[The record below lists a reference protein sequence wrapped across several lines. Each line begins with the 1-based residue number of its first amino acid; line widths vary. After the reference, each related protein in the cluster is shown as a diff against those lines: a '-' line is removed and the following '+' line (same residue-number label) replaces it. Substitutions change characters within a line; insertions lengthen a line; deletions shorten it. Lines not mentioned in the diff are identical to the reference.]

1 VRILVWLV
9 TNTVAIAVTAW
20 MLPGISFDGVDQPL
34 GEEVQ
39 SKFWT
44 VLLVGAIFGVVS
56 SIVEPVVTLL
66 SLPLIVLTL
75 GLFLLVINAAMLMLT
90 GWIAEQLELGF
101 RVDGFWTAVL
111 GGVVMTIVSWGVRAL
126 LPDPEV
132 APRAR

>member
-20 MLPGISFDGVDQPL
+20 MLPGISFGGVDQPL

-56 SIVEPVVTLL
+56 SVVEPVVTLL

-75 GLFLLVINAAMLMLT
+75 GLFLLVINAAMLMFT
-90 GWIAEQLELGF
+90 GWIAEQFRLGF
-101 RVDGFWTAVL
+101 EVDGFWTAVL
-111 GGVVMTIVSWGVRAL
+111 GGVVMTIVSWGVRTL
-126 LPDPEV
+126 LPDPDD
-132 APRAR
+132 AYRAR